1 MIAKLGYNLI
11 LMRILKKMFFFS
23 PTTSDRVPNP
33 VRGKNIKA
41 V

>member
-1 MIAKLGYNLI
+1 MSTISKKLLTGLVLI
-11 LMRILKKMFFFS
+11 L
-23 PTTSDRVPNP
+23 TTSDRVPNP